1 MPLNLVE
8 ESYSL
13 FHNLKSKCL
22 VNTRCSHID
31 IPEAPFLTIWVY
43 HMVVYQ
49 RRRILLWNYWNLT
62 ECTVAAIDRYHHRR
76 RPRPWPILVRLVR
89 PISAQDGPCRGKE
102 GSGSE
107 WTPILAYKHQC
118 MLFLFPFI
126 HPSIHPPIS
135 ETVGGSVYGF
145 THPFVWRPLTDFT
158 YNAMYGP
165 YFPMTTIPIDA
176 LSNFFVCL
184 LVYM

>member
-43 HMVVYQ
+43 HMVAYQ

-89 PISAQDGPCRGKE
+89 PISAQDGPCRGKRVQVQNE
-102 GSGSE
+102 LPSWPTSI
-107 WTPILAYKHQC
+107 TACYFCSHSSIH
-118 MLFLFPFI
+118 PFI
-126 HPSIHPPIS
+126 HPSAKQLEDLSMDLPIHLCGVHLLISLIMQCMSPIS
-135 ETVGGSVYGF
+135 LWQRY
-145 THPFVWRPLTDFT
+145 P
-158 YNAMYGP
+158 
-165 YFPMTTIPIDA
+165 
-176 LSNFFVCL
+176 
-184 LVYM
+184 